1 MNNLNFFNGKLFLT
15 NSVITAQ
22 NVRVSGIPV
31 SAENLT
37 ESLYKRLL
45 EAEREKVNVLKAA
58 LNHEFPVEELISNYY
73 VTEEQ
78 EAEMTALIKTLAQ
91 KYKLT
96 HIQCFARK
104 GIIANNFSAFADIP
118 SFIELHYFLLF
129 VTQGTERVEHE
140 IQQYINTHCKSFK
153 VTAIAHS
160 FDNVRNA
167 IAQDNRFFVAAF
179 IGGLEM
185 YYDQVTTF
193 DIAFPKLNPETT
205 LQKAERR
212 YHDHLKMAFGFL
224 YSAINCIR
232 LEDYFG
238 NGVFL
243 LHQAVEQACIAL
255 IKVHTGYRI
264 DLHNLFR
271 LLNLCKCFSDK
282 PADIFLSGDTE
293 SARLFQLLSESY
305 GNARY
310 KEDFRVTREDAVKIL
325 ERVDAC
331 VNVAENLC
339 LDWLNAR
346 RIGLGWE
353 ALSNTYSVN
362 ENKD

>member
-1 MNNLNFFNGKLFLT
+1 MNNINFFNGKLFLT
-15 NSVITAQ
+15 NSAINAQ
-22 NVRVSGIPV
+22 NVWVSGIPV

-58 LNHEFPVEELISNYY
+58 LNHEFPVEKLVSEYY

-78 EAEMTALIKTLAQ
+78 ATEMLVLIETLAH

-104 GIIANNFSAFADIP
+104 GTIAFNFSAFADIP
-118 SFIELHYFLLF
+118 SFTHLHYFLLF
-129 VTQGTERVEHE
+129 VTQGPERVEHE
-140 IQQYINTHCKSFK
+140 IQQYINTHYKSFK

-160 FDNVRNA
+160 FENVRHA
-167 IAQDNRFFVAAF
+167 IAQGNRFFVAAF
-179 IGGLEM
+179 VGGLEM
-185 YYDQVTTF
+185 YHDQVTIF

-212 YHDHLKMAFGFL
+212 YHDHLKIAFGFL
-224 YSAINCIR
+224 YSSANCIR
-232 LEDYFG
+232 LEEYFE

-255 IKVHTGYRI
+255 IKVHMGYRI
-264 DLHNLFR
+264 DLHNLYR

-282 PADIFLSGDTE
+282 PAGIFLSENTD
-293 SARLFQLLSESY
+293 SIRLFQLLSDSY

-310 KEDFRVTREDAVKIL
+310 KEDFHITKEDAIKLL
-325 ERVDAC
+325 ERVDAF

-346 RIGLGWE
+346 RISLGGE
-353 ALSNTYSVN
+353 ALPNTYSVN
-362 ENKD
+362 ESKD